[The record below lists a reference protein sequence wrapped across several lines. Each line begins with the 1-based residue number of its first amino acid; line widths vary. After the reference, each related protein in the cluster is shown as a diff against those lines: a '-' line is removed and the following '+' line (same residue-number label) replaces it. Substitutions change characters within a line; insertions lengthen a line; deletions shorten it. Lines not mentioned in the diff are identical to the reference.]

1 MRGDWL
7 APIRPHWQT
16 ELMPTPA
23 IDRWIAK
30 GGVQYA
36 RRRLIRRGRCYDEC
50 LAALRGAA
58 SHRHAG
64 LCPNCYAEVPLSPA
78 HFPSRDDIEEL
89 NLTQNRLSG
98 NGFVVEL
105 TQGWF
110 RQRLKVESP
119 EGIVYDG
126 PAPNMPRLQLPAWR
140 LAVIFLVISSVIAAV
155 SAPRWLALASA
166 LLLNTAAAWLAIN
179 QRMSEPD
186 DASDRLIDFAWE
198 FLAPQLHH
206 EAFNPNDGDFL
217 IALAATSANRGN
229 PQLRERRLNRLIE
242 RTDEAYRSRS
252 ATAIQLIALQR
263 LQIADAVKSGAD
275 QVTLLADA
283 LSPCLIGDR
292 TPAWAELLLTD
303 DLTGHWTSG
312 QWARLRVT
320 LAARAFAA
328 GLGVWDLHALGQ
340 ATPALGRVLKHEYTD
355 GLARLRMLWDLRP
368 TRPWKHC
375 GPAATVFELA
385 KYPMLGGQ
393 HLEAAPDLLLFQP
406 LPAGGEPVHLMACD
420 RGLII
425 GGGLMHQWPTTIESR
440 PLPLSKGGG
449 DELRFGT
456 HSVQVH
462 GDVQELKQ
470 RLNRWADYFFRE
482 FLPWIGN
489 ALRAPQDRSLAR
501 QSLADVKCPKCQTEF
516 RGRRGALGDV
526 LDSPDI

>member
-1 MRGDWL
+1 
-7 APIRPHWQT
+7 
-16 ELMPTPA
+16 MPTPA

-36 RRRLIRRGRCYDEC
+36 RRRLLRRGRRQKVC
-50 LAALRGAA
+50 LAALRGEA
-58 SHRHAG
+58 SHHHAG
-64 LCPNCYAEVPLSPA
+64 LCPNCYAEVPLAPA

-89 NLTQNRLSG
+89 NLSQNRLSG
-98 NGFVVEL
+98 CGFVVEL
-105 TQGWF
+105 TQGWIQ
-110 RQRLKVESP
+110 RRLKAETP
-119 EGIVYDG
+119 EGIVYVG
-126 PAPNMPRLQLPAWR
+126 PAPNMSRLQLPAWR
-140 LAVIFLVISSVIAAV
+140 FAVIFLVLSSVVAASV
-155 SAPRWLALASA
+155 APGWLALASA
-166 LLLNTAAAWLAIN
+166 LLLNITAFWLAIVK
-179 QRMSEPD
+179 RMTEPD
-186 DASDRLIDFAWE
+186 DASDRLVDFAWE
-198 FLAPQLHH
+198 FLAPQLHRDTL
-206 EAFNPNDGDFL
+206 NPNDGDFL

-275 QVTLLADA
+275 QVALLADA

-292 TPAWAELLLTD
+292 APAWAELLLTD

-312 QWARLRVT
+312 QWARLRVIV
-320 LAARAFAA
+320 AARAFAA
-328 GLGVWDLHALGQ
+328 GLGVWDLHALGR
-340 ATPALGRVLKHEYTD
+340 ATPTLGRVLKHENTD

-406 LPAGGEPVHLMACD
+406 LPAGGEPVQLMACD

-449 DELRFGT
+449 DELRFGA
-456 HSVQVH
+456 HSVQVQ
-462 GDVQELKQ
+462 GNVQELIQ

-489 ALRAPQDRSLAR
+489 TLRAPQDRSLTR
-501 QSLADVKCPKCQTEF
+501 QSLEDVKCPQCKTAF
-516 RGRRGALGDV
+516 RGRRGALGVAHDDLGV
-526 LDSPDI
+526 